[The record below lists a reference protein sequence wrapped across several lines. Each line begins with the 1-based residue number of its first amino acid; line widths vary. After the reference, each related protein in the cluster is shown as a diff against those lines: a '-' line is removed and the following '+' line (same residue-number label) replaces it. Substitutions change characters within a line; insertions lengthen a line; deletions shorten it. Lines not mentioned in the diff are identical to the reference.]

1 MSAPASPRV
10 AGIVLNY
17 NGREVTLQALA
28 SLRRMTYPACDLLV
42 VDNGSTDGST
52 EAIAAAFPDVAQ
64 VRTEQNLGPA
74 GGCNLG
80 IVWALERGYP
90 YLLLLNNDIEVDP
103 EMLGEM
109 MKVAAADPTVGCVG
123 PKAYYWG
130 DRNRIW
136 SAGGI
141 LQFRESVT
149 RERGQNE
156 IDSGQYDRDGEVDF
170 VNGCAM
176 LVRREAFEKA
186 GLWDPIYRLSVEDAD
201 WCFRM
206 KQHGLRCWYAH
217 RARLWHMVAFA
228 TQGVYK
234 AGKTFHTGRS
244 TMIFV
249 RRYATPLETLTSFL
263 FMLAAVPAAYL
274 RELRHGNQ
282 AAALAKAR
290 GFLDGLRTP
299 LAPPPKW
306 QPSQRPH
313 HSSLP
318 GTRREPSPDA
328 RDEAARAR

>member
-1 MSAPASPRV
+1 VSAPSNPPRV

-28 SLRRMTYPACDLLV
+28 SLRRMTYPAFDLVV
-42 VDNGSTDGST
+42 VDNGSTDGSS

-103 EMLGEM
+103 EMLSEM
-109 MKVAAADPTVGCVG
+109 MKVAEADPSLGCVG

-156 IDSGQYDRDGEVDF
+156 IDRGQYDRDGEVDF

-201 WCFRM
+201 WCFRL
-206 KQHGLRCWYAH
+206 KRHRLRCWYAH

-228 TQGVYK
+228 TKGVYK

-249 RRYATPLETLTSFL
+249 RRYATPLQTLTSFL
-263 FMLAAVPAAYL
+263 FMIAAIPAAYL

-290 GFLDGLRTP
+290 GFWEGLRTP
-299 LAPPPKW
+299 LAPPPRW
-306 QPSQRPH
+306 EPRQP
-313 HSSLP
+313 SSLP
-318 GTRREPSPDA
+318 GARREPTPGSHE
-328 RDEAARAR
+328 EAARAR

>member
-1 MSAPASPRV
+1 VSGASMPKRV

-17 NGREVTLQALA
+17 NGRDVTLQALA
-28 SLRRMTYPACDLLV
+28 SLRQMTYPAFDLLV

-52 EAIAAAFPDVAQ
+52 AAIAAAFPDVFQ
-64 VRTEQNLGPA
+64 VRTEENLGPA

-103 EMLGEM
+103 EMLSVL
-109 MKVAAADPTVGCVG
+109 VAAAEADPTLGAVG
-123 PKAYYWG
+123 PKAYYYG

-156 IDSGQYDRDGEVDF
+156 IDRGQYDRDGEVDF

-176 LVRREAFEKA
+176 LVRREAFEQA

-201 WCFRM
+201 FCLRM
-206 KQHGLRCWYAH
+206 KQHGLRCWYTH
-217 RARLWHMVAFA
+217 QARLWHMVAFA
-228 TQGVYK
+228 TKGVYK

-249 RRYATPLETLTSFL
+249 RRYATAAQRLRSFL
-263 FMLAAVPAAYL
+263 FMLLALPAAYL

-282 AAALAKAR
+282 AAAVAKAR
-290 GFLDGLRTP
+290 GFLAGLRAP
-299 LAPPPKW
+299 LTEPPRW
-306 QPSQRPH
+306 QPQPS
-313 HSSLP
+313 
-318 GTRREPSPDA
+318 EPPVA
-328 RDEAARAR
+328 VATGEPAGVR